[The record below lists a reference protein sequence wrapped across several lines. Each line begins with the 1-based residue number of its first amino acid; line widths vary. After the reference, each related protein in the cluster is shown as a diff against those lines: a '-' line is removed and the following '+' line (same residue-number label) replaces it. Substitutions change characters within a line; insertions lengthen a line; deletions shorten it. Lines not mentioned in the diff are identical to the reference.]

1 MTVQTHY
8 IEIKAIPQVDML
20 QTEVISFCLQKLHQI
35 LPHFEGRIGL
45 AFPAY
50 GNDKTLGGIIRLFG
64 AENDCGFI
72 HFKLQSLRDYA
83 LISEVMPI
91 PEKVKSYRVY
101 QRVQPKGQSAIRRA
115 QKRLTA
121 QGKWNEEVL
130 QNMLQKQAT
139 QRIYPHVHLKSS
151 STKQQFILA
160 IKSVRQTKA
169 VEGVFSAYGLSQTA
183 TVPHF

>member
-1 MTVQTHY
+1 MTQTHY

-64 AENDCGFI
+64 SENDCDSVYI
-72 HFKLQSLRDYA
+72 KSQELRDYV
-83 LISEVMPI
+83 LLSEVMPI
-91 PEKVKSYRVY
+91 PEKVRSYRIY
-101 QRVQPKGQSAIRRA
+101 QRVQMKGQSAIRRA
-115 QKRLTA
+115 EKRLTV
-121 QGKWNEEVL
+121 QGKWSEEVR

-139 QRIYPHVHLKSS
+139 QRVYPHVHLKSS

-160 IKSVRQTKA
+160 IKSVYKA
-169 VEGVFSAYGLSQTA
+169 KSVEGSFSAYGLSQKA

>member
-1 MTVQTHY
+1 MTQTHY

-64 AENDCGFI
+64 SENDCDSVYI
-72 HFKLQSLRDYA
+72 KSQELRDYA
-83 LISEVMPI
+83 LLSEVMPI
-91 PEKVKSYRVY
+91 PEKVRSYRIY
-101 QRVQPKGQSAIRRA
+101 QRVQMKGQSAIRRA
-115 QKRLTA
+115 EKRLTA
-121 QGKWNEEVL
+121 QGKWSEEVR
-130 QNMLQKQAT
+130 QNMLQKQST
-139 QRIYPHVHLKSS
+139 QRVYPHVHLKSS

-160 IKSVRQTKA
+160 IKSVYKA
-169 VEGVFSAYGLSQTA
+169 KSVEGSFSAYGLSQTA